1 MGGRHA
7 LTTVGPV
14 STVGSEEW
22 TTRVLSWFVVRA
34 RRVEAHSLLADRE
47 AMVRWARGGVDT
59 TDDCGGGASRR
70 WSLPPEEA
78 LDSLAVRCRPFFTR
92 GAAVHWETVTAA
104 LRAHVRGPGDALG
117 ESLEQLRSDWRR
129 LELTHPCP
137 LVFSSPSEVDG
148 RNPGRGEVTTDIAL
162 AHHWLYG
169 ESGPSKDRSVQRLG
183 AHALADRYRASVVL
197 VANVALLVIS
207 TLGFM
212 RVLWERVELDL
223 PEHPFTRPVTAAVDA
238 ELVIP
243 ARRHPHRRRVA
254 DPEQDAALEIK
265 LTTGRWLPIDES
277 LPFLMSARPEDLRF

>member
-1 MGGRHA
+1 M
-7 LTTVGPV
+7 
-14 STVGSEEW
+14 
-22 TTRVLSWFVVRA
+22 
-34 RRVEAHSLLADRE
+34 
-47 AMVRWARGGVDT
+47 
-59 TDDCGGGASRR
+59 
-70 WSLPPEEA
+70 
-78 LDSLAVRCRPFFTR
+78 
-92 GAAVHWETVTAA
+92 
-104 LRAHVRGPGDALG
+104 RGPGDALG

>member
-1 MGGRHA
+1 M
-7 LTTVGPV
+7 
-14 STVGSEEW
+14 STVGSEER
-22 TTRVLSWFVVRA
+22 TTRVLSWYVVRA
-34 RRVEAHSLLADRE
+34 RRVEAHSLLVDRD

-59 TDDCGGGASRR
+59 ADDYRGAASRR

-78 LDSLAVRCRPFFTR
+78 LDSLAVRCRPFVTR

-117 ESLEQLRSDWRR
+117 ESLEQLCSGWRR
-129 LELTHPCP
+129 LEVTYPGP
-137 LVFSSPSEVDG
+137 LVFSSPSEVDS
-148 RNPGRGEVTTDIAL
+148 RNPDRGEVMTDIAL

-169 ESGPSKDRSVQRLG
+169 ESGPSEDRSLQRLG
-183 AHALADRYRASVVL
+183 AHELADRYRASVVL

-223 PEHPFTRPVTAAVDA
+223 PDHPFTRPVTAAVDA
-238 ELVIP
+238 EPSIP
-243 ARRHPHRRRVA
+243 ARSYAHRGRVA
-254 DPEQDAALEIK
+254 DPERDAALDIK

-277 LPFLMSARPEDLRF
+277 LPFLMSARPEDLQR